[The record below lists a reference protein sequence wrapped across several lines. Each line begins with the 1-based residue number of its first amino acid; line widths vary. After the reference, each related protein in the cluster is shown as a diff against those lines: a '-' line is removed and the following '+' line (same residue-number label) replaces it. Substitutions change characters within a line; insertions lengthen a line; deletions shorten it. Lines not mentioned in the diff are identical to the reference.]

1 MKTTQHVRRFF
12 PSLLLVIACIGMSCK
27 QVSQAIDNLLT
38 FDIERSNEIP
48 ITPTVPPE
56 GFLFTL
62 PGIPIPVDSAELAKN
77 KTATGLVKTLKLT
90 KLVFTPD
97 DPLYPMTNIDTIRV
111 AAGTDSLSAKLLGTY
126 SGKMNMV
133 MLTGTDFSDVIK
145 KPNGKFFLTFQV
157 KKSPSHDIKIKTDYT
172 LTFTADPF

>member
-1 MKTTQHVRRFF
+1 MKITQHVRRFF
-12 PSLLLVIACIGMSCK
+12 PSLLLVIALFGISCK
-27 QVSQAIDNLLT
+27 QTTQIIDNLLT
-38 FDIERSNEIP
+38 FDIDRSNDIP
-48 ITPTVPPE
+48 ITPTIPPE
-56 GFLFTL
+56 GYLFSL
-62 PGIPIPVDSAELAKN
+62 PGVPIPVDSAELAKN

-97 DPLYPMTNIDTIRV
+97 DPLYPMTNIDTIQLS
-111 AAGTDSLSAKLLGTY
+111 AGTDSLSAKVLGTY
-126 SGKMNMV
+126 SGKANLV
-133 MLTGTDFSDVIK
+133 ALTGSDFSDVIK